1 MAPLYDVGRVRAAL
15 EEAGVAAL
23 LATLPQNVL
32 YLTRFRKA
40 AGALAVLTAE
50 APDRPTLLLP
60 AANIDF
66 VLEDPDPSVEVIA
79 YGNFYRYFTEDLTER
94 EATVRRLHQGI
105 RWGQGP
111 GEVTAS
117 VLEGGGA
124 SAVIADVP
132 VEAIPGLQDAAPGLK
147 VTADPYVF
155 LRLRMVKTPEEV
167 VRLRTSAR
175 ITEEAIAASV
185 EAIRPGATQAEIAGV
200 YASAVVTRGAG
211 VRADNVSID
220 EGAALGNVNMP
231 ADRVRE
237 GSIVRYDV
245 GAIYRGYASD
255 IARCFSVGPPRD
267 GIGAQYEALLLGEQA
282 ALDVLRPG
290 VRASDLFD
298 AAVAAVR
305 GAGIPHYERT
315 HVGHGIGIAGGYDKP
330 LLAPDDHT
338 VIEPGTVL
346 CVETPYYEV
355 GKVGLQVED
364 MVVIT
369 DDGFEFLSH
378 SSRRLEVIG

>member
-1 MAPLYDVGRVRAAL
+1 MSLCDVTRVRAAL

-32 YLTRFRKA
+32 YLTRFRKVG
-40 AGALAVLTAE
+40 GALAILTAE
-50 APDRPTLLLP
+50 TPDRPTLVLP

-66 VLEDPDPSVEVIA
+66 VLEDPDPSVEVIP
-79 YGNFYRYFTEDLTER
+79 YGTFFRFFAGEDLPER
-94 EATVRRLHQGI
+94 EATVRRLHEGI
-105 RWGQGP
+105 RWGQGLA
-111 GEVTAS
+111 EVAAS
-117 VLEGGGA
+117 VLEGAGA
-124 SAVIADVP
+124 SAVIGDAQ
-132 VEAIPGLQDAAPGLK
+132 VEVIPGLQDVAPGLK
-147 VTADPYVF
+147 VTADPDVF

-167 VRLRTSAR
+167 DRLRTSAR

-185 EAIRPGATQAEIAGV
+185 EAIRPGATQAEIAGA

-255 IARCFSVGPPRD
+255 IARCFSVGPPQNGV
-267 GIGAQYEALLLGEQA
+267 GIKYEALLLGEQA
-282 ALDVLRPG
+282 ALDLLRPG

-330 LLAPDDHT
+330 LLAPDDDT
-338 VIEPGTVL
+338 VIEPGMVL

-355 GKVGLQVED
+355 GRVGLQVED